1 MKSSN
6 KRNLTAEDFPI
17 IGVGENGRNLCR
29 VCHTE
34 VPKNRRTICSDA
46 CQKEINIQTSSSYA
60 RHYVEVRDRGVCA
73 LCGLD
78 TEKLKRVAEKL
89 ALRDYHTKHGT
100 QNSRYYNTV
109 GITVKAL
116 KDIAVVGLQKM
127 IEKYPIIKRYPEHL
141 WEADHIIPVCQGGTL
156 TLTNLRTLCINCHKE
171 ETKTLM
177 ASMRGDN
184 DKKRRS

>member
-1 MKSSN
+1 MKFDN
-6 KRNLTAEDFPI
+6 KRNLTAKDFPI
-17 IGVGENGRNLCR
+17 VGVGENGRNLCR

-34 VPKNRRTICSDA
+34 VPKSRRTICSDA

-60 RHYVEVRDRGVCA
+60 RYCVGLRDSGVCA

-89 ALRDYHTKHGT
+89 ALRDYHIKHGT

-116 KDIAVVGLQKM
+116 KDTTVVGLQKM
-127 IEKYPIIKRYPEHL
+127 VERYPIIKRYPKHL
-141 WEADHIIPVCQGGTL
+141 WEADHIVPVCQGGTL

-171 ETKTLM
+171 ETKRLLK
-177 ASMRGDN
+177 DI
-184 DKKRRS
+184 RSNK